1 MARTTPVNAGYTII
15 NGTGTGSH
23 GSRIDVWMEYKVIS
37 QDIPSNGTVLDV
49 RFYTARVASASSNT
63 KYDSGM
69 NSTITVNGVAGTGV
83 KNAAYD
89 FSTTKVHDLGSW
101 YGAIYHDADGS
112 KSVSVSGSFTT
123 RSSYISGGNISTT
136 ITLPTIPRASS
147 VTTSG
152 NEIGGELVVTITPAV
167 STFKHSLYLVFGTQT
182 LTMASQTSDTV
193 VRYTL
198 PMDLINQFTNAEYG
212 VGTVYCDT
220 YNGSTMIGTSG
231 RSVSLYAP
239 ASVIP
244 TTEGVSVKDVGNT
257 VPTGWG
263 VYVQG
268 KSKAEV
274 SIDGASGV
282 YGSSIRSYSI
292 EGGGFSGATNPL
304 VTGWLSS
311 GDITF
316 TAYAT
321 DSRGRKSE
329 AKTASIYVHPY
340 ANPKLTNIQI
350 LRCDASGGES
360 DDGEYISVYFDEEHS
375 SCGGKNTAHTVLR
388 YKSANSSSWAS
399 TADLVAGQANILSG
413 FPTSASYDLELTI
426 SDAFTTVPY
435 TDRLSAA
442 ERAIN
447 INPSG
452 KGVAIGK
459 MSEKDAFEVAMD
471 AEFSTRNVYAGGKLV
486 LVDGDAAPA
495 VYEYKGV
502 NGVDCNAYTTDTKIF
517 VMNGAIAPNANSHG
531 FLDVKRYDGVGFV
544 PVAGLGT
551 TNPVV
556 HQRFTQ
562 FQNLWTAYR
571 SSIDGGTTWSEWEYD
586 NPPLVAGVEYRT
598 TERCNGRPIFK
609 TLVAYNVTAQIGST
623 STTTT
628 HSIPHGI
635 SGFGQAIRVEAW
647 KGNYL
652 FPMLATNGGAS
663 NIQQVDATNI
673 YMRLRND
680 YVGTGNMYISLAYIK
695 TGI

>member
-89 FSTTKVHDLGSW
+89 FSTTKVHSLGSW

-198 PMDLINQFTNAEYG
+198 PMELVNQFTNAEYG

-220 YNGSTMIGTSG
+220 YNGSTMIGTTG
-231 RSVSLYAP
+231 KSVNLYAP

-244 TTEGVSVKDVGNT
+244 TIEGVSVKDVGNT

-311 GDITF
+311 GDITL
-316 TAYAT
+316 TAYVT

-340 ANPKLTNIQI
+340 ATPKLTNIQI
-350 LRCDASGGES
+350 FRCDASGGET
-360 DDGEYISVYFDEEHS
+360 DDGEYISVYFEEEHS
-375 SCGGKNTAHTVLR
+375 DCGGKNTAHTVLR
-388 YKSANSSSWAS
+388 YKAVNSPSWAS
-399 TADLVAGQANILSG
+399 TADLIAGQANILSG

-447 INPSG
+447 INASG

-459 MSEKDAFEVAMD
+459 MSEKDALEVAMD
-471 AEFSTRNVYAGGKLV
+471 AEFSTRNVYADGKLV
-486 LVDGDAAPA
+486 LVEGDYGLGGSPSTTITTLEGLDVVRGSGWYAFSLP
-495 VYEYKGV
+495 GTTI
-502 NGVDCNAYTTDTKIF
+502 NGVTFNYAIVEFKTHGPSQAWQELRP
-517 VMNGAIAPNANSHG
+517 MNTQTV
-531 FLDVKRYDGVGFV
+531 LKRFYYDG
-544 PVAGLGT
+544 
-551 TNPVV
+551 
-556 HQRFTQ
+556 
-562 FQNLWTAYR
+562 
-571 SSIDGGTTWSEWEYD
+571 TWSEWECE

-598 TERCNGRPIFK
+598 TERCNGRPIFRK
-609 TLVAYNVTAQIGST
+609 LIAYNVTAQIGSA

-635 SGFGQAIRVEAW
+635 SGFGQAIRAEAW
-647 KGNYL
+647 KGNSI
-652 FPMLATNGGAS
+652 FPMFAINGGTTNVA
-663 NIQQVDATNI
+663 QVDATNI
-673 YMRLRND
+673 YVRFIND